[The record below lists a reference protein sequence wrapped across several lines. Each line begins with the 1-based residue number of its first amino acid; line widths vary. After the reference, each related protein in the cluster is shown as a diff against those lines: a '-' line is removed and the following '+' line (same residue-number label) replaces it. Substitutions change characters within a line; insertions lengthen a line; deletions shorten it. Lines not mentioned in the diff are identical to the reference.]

1 MVDVTFFNGK
11 MLVESQVKTPFSYS
25 SAFKRAADHLVINIE
40 TGNIYNPVS
49 QLFRPVIFAFENGIR
64 VNVWFIV
71 SFARDTIDDDI
82 LILTENVID

>member
-1 MVDVTFFNGK
+1 
-11 MLVESQVKTPFSYS
+11 MLVESQDKTPFSYS
-25 SAFKRAADHLVINIE
+25 SSFKRAADHLVINIE
-40 TGNIYNPVS
+40 TGNIYNPVF

-71 SFARDTIDDDI
+71 CFARDTIDDDI